1 VGIQIGGR
9 LGAYE
14 IVGLLGTGGMG
25 EVYKARDTR
34 LDRFVAIKV
43 LSAAALDQPDGR
55 ARFEREALAIGA
67 LNHPH
72 ICTLYDIGKDGDV
85 HFIVMEY
92 VDGETLSARLAR
104 SAISIDEAI
113 ACARDVAEAV
123 AAAHRKGVI
132 HRDLKPSNIML
143 TDKSGAKLLD
153 FGLAKLHR
161 ASAAIGGDLTT
172 QTDGISRDGAVIGT
186 LRYMAPEVL
195 KGADADTRADV
206 FSLGAVLYEMFGGEP
221 PFKGANNAQIIAAIL
236 TKEPTPLLEL
246 RPDLPPT
253 LEWITRSCLVKDPG
267 ERCRDA
273 SEVVRQLRLL
283 QPGQLSPATPTPM
296 ARTGG
301 RRPPRAAVFAFGS
314 VAVVLAIGVALMT
327 GRPSSAT
334 EMRPLG
340 AALQVPHVVVLP
352 CRPIGEEVS
361 PVDRAQCDGMAATL
375 TATLANLTTHHVLQ
389 VSPTSVVRE
398 RRIASAADARREIGA
413 TLALEGSLMRGP
425 NGMRVTYALVDATSS
440 RQIDA
445 LTLDGGALDAFRVQ
459 DALANW
465 AAGALRLTLGAD
477 EQVVTRRATQSA
489 DAYAFALQG
498 RGYLVDYQRDGAIDI
513 AISLFKRAL
522 GADPRYAVAHG
533 GLGEAYWRKFEA
545 TKDAALVQEARESCR
560 QALNLDPEL
569 ADAYVCSAMVASGTG
584 EHEEAIVLLERA
596 LKIDGGND
604 DAYRLM
610 ARAQEQLGRADAAL
624 ATYARAVEL
633 RPQYWATHVWLA
645 AFHRGRGNY
654 ADATREYERAV
665 ELTPDNA
672 PLRGI
677 LAAMYTFLGRYDDA
691 IAEAQRSLAL
701 APSRFAYAALGATQ
715 YRMRRFNEAAVSLE
729 KALSMLADAQ
739 GAGNLA
745 RAYFWAGQKDR
756 ARELFVRAI
765 ELGQRELAVNPRNG
779 ALHLS
784 LAEFHA
790 RLGRRKEAL
799 DHLGQTPLADPHF
812 MFFAAMIHNLIGDPA
827 QGRQWLDRA
836 RAAGLPPAEITGW
849 IDVEN
854 LRK

>member
-1 VGIQIGGR
+1 MGIQIGGR

-14 IVGLLGTGGMG
+14 ILGLLGSGGMG

-72 ICTLYDIGKDGDV
+72 ICTLYDIGEDGDV

-104 SAISIDEAI
+104 SAIAIDEAI

-161 ASAAIGGDLTT
+161 ASAAIGGDLST

-195 KGADADTRADV
+195 KGAEADTRADV

-236 TKEPTPLLEL
+236 TKEPKPLLEL

-253 LEWITRSCLVKDPG
+253 LEWITRSCLVKDPA

-273 SEVVRQLRLL
+273 GEVVRQLRLL
-283 QPGQLSPATPTPM
+283 QPGHLSPATPTPM
-296 ARTGG
+296 ARTGS
-301 RRPPRAAVFAFGS
+301 RRPRRAAVFAFGS
-314 VAVVLAIGVALMT
+314 AAVVLAIGAALMT
-327 GRPSSAT
+327 GRPSSAKVI
-334 EMRPLG
+334 RGPGDPLE
-340 AALQVPHVVVLP
+340 VPHVVVLP
-352 CRPIGEEVS
+352 CRPIGEVS

-425 NGMRVTYALVDATSS
+425 NGTRVTYALVDAANS

-445 LTLDGGALDAFRVQ
+445 LTLDGGALDAFRIQ

-465 AAGALRLTLGAD
+465 AAGALRLTLGAG
-477 EQVVTRRATQSA
+477 ERVMARRATQSA
-489 DAYAFALQG
+489 DAYAFALQA
-498 RGYLVDYQRDGAIDI
+498 RGYLEEYQRDGAIDI

-522 GADPRYAVAHG
+522 GADPRYADAHG

-545 TKDAALVQEARESCR
+545 TTDAALVQEARESCR
-560 QALNLDPEL
+560 QALNFDPEL
-569 ADAYVCSAMVASGTG
+569 AAAYVCSAMVASGTG

-596 LKIDGGND
+596 LRIDGGND

-610 ARAQEQLGRADAAL
+610 ARAQERLGRPDAAL

-677 LAAMYTFLGRYDDA
+677 LAAMYTFLGRYEEA
-691 IAEAQRSLAL
+691 IAEAQRSIAL
-701 APSRFAYAALGATQ
+701 SPSRFAYAALGATQ
-715 YRMRRFNEAAVSLE
+715 YRMRRFDDAVVSLE
-729 KALSMLADAQ
+729 KTRSMLEDSQ
-739 GAGNLA
+739 SAGNLA
-745 RAYFWAGQKDR
+745 RAYYWAGQKDR

-790 RLGRRKEAL
+790 RLGRRREAL
-799 DHLGQTPLADPHF
+799 DHLGQTPLDDPHF
-812 MFFAAMIHNLIGDPA
+812 MFFAAMIHNLIGDTA
-827 QGRQWLDRA
+827 QARRWLDQA

>member
-1 VGIQIGGR
+1 
-9 LGAYE
+9 
-14 IVGLLGTGGMG
+14 MG

-34 LDRFVAIKV
+34 LNRIVAIKG
-43 LSAAALDQPDGR
+43 LSPATLNQPEAR
-55 ARFEREALAIGA
+55 ARFQREALAIAA

-72 ICTLYDIGKDGDV
+72 ICTIHDIGHEGGVD
-85 HFIVMEY
+85 FIVMEF
-92 VDGETLSARLAR
+92 VDGETLSARLGRGALPVG
-104 SAISIDEAI
+104 EAI
-113 ACARDVAEAV
+113 ACARDVASAV
-123 AAAHRKGVI
+123 AFAHRKRVI

-143 TDKSGAKLLD
+143 TEKSGAKLLD

-161 ASAAIGGDLTT
+161 ANAAIGGDLST

-195 KGADADTRADV
+195 KGAEADTRADV

-221 PFKGANNAQIIAAIL
+221 PFKGANNAQVIAAIL
-236 TKEPTPLLEL
+236 TMEPKPLLEL

-283 QPGQLSPATPTPM
+283 QAGHLSPATPTPI
-296 ARTGG
+296 ARTGS
-301 RRPPRAAVFAFGS
+301 RRPRRTAVFAFGS
-314 VAVVLAIGVALMT
+314 VAVVLAIGAALMT

-425 NGMRVTYALVDATSS
+425 DGMRVTYALVDAANS

-465 AAGALRLTLGAD
+465 AAGALRLTLGAG
-477 EQVVTRRATQSA
+477 ERVQPRRATQSA

-498 RGYLVDYQRDGAIDI
+498 RGYLVDYQRAGAIDI

-522 GADPRYAVAHG
+522 DIDPRYAVAHG
-533 GLGEAYWRKFEA
+533 GLGEASWRKFEA
-545 TKDAALVQEARESCR
+545 TKDVALVQEARASCR

-569 ADAYVCSAMVASGTG
+569 ATAYVCSAMVASGTG

-596 LKIDGGND
+596 LQIDGGND

-610 ARAQEQLGRADAAL
+610 ARAQENLGRADRAL

-645 AFHRGRGNY
+645 AFHRSRGNY
-654 ADATREYERAV
+654 ADAAREYERAV
-665 ELTPDNA
+665 ELTPDSA
-672 PLRGI
+672 PVRGI
-677 LAAMYTFLGRYDDA
+677 LAAMYTFLGRYDEA
-691 IAEAQRSLAL
+691 IAESQRSIAL

-715 YRMRRFNEAAVSLE
+715 YRMRRFDDAVVSLE
-729 KALSMLADAQ
+729 QTLSMLEDSQ
-739 GAGNLA
+739 SAGNLA
-745 RAYFWAGQKDR
+745 RAYYWAGQKER
-756 ARELFVRAI
+756 ARQLFERAI
-765 ELGQRELAVNPRNG
+765 DLGRRELDVNPRNA

-790 RLGRRKEAL
+790 RLGRRREAL
-799 DHLGQTPLADPHF
+799 DHLGRVALDNPHF
-812 MFFAAMIHNLIGDPA
+812 MFFAAMIHNLLGDPA
-827 QGRQWLDRA
+827 QGRRWLDQA
-836 RAAGLPPAEITGW
+836 TTAGLPPAEITGW
-849 IDVEN
+849 IDVDN
-854 LRK
+854 LRQ

>member
-1 VGIQIGGR
+1 VGIEIGAR

-14 IVGLLGTGGMG
+14 LLELLGSGGMG
-25 EVYKARDTR
+25 QVYKARDTR
-34 LDRFVAIKV
+34 LNRIVAIKV
-43 LSAAALDQPDGR
+43 LSPEALNQPDAR
-55 ARFEREALAIGA
+55 ARFQREALAIAA

-72 ICTLYDIGKDGDV
+72 ICTLYDIGHAGDV
-85 HFIVMEY
+85 DFIVMEY
-92 VDGETLSARLAR
+92 VAGETLSARIGR
-104 SAISIDEAI
+104 GTVTVREAI
-113 ACARDVAEAV
+113 AHARDVAAAV

-161 ASAAIGGDLTT
+161 ATAAIGGNLST
-172 QTDGISRDGAVIGT
+172 QTDDISRDGAVIGT
-186 LRYMAPEVL
+186 LRYLAPEVL
-195 KGADADTRADV
+195 RGADADARSDV
-206 FSLGAVLYEMFGGEP
+206 FSLGAVLYEMLAGEP

-236 TKEPTPLLEL
+236 TQEPKPLLEL

-253 LEWITRSCLVKDPG
+253 LEWITRSCLAKDAA
-267 ERCRDA
+267 ERCQDA
-273 SEVVRQLRLL
+273 GEVVRQLRLL
-283 QPGQLSPATPTPM
+283 ESGQMSPVTPTPI
-296 ARTGG
+296 ARGEA
-301 RRPPRAAVFAFGS
+301 RHPRRAAMFAFGTL
-314 VAVVLAIGVALMT
+314 AAVLAIGAALMT

-334 EMRPLG
+334 VIRPPG
-340 AALQVPHVVVLP
+340 ATLEVPHVVVLP
-352 CRPIGEEVS
+352 CRPIGEVS
-361 PVDRAQCDGMAATL
+361 AVDRAQCDGMAATL

-389 VSPTSVVRE
+389 VSPTSVVRDLK
-398 RRIASAADARREIGA
+398 IASAADARREIGA

-425 NGMRVTYALVDATSS
+425 NGLRVSYALVDAANS

-445 LTLDGGALDAFRVQ
+445 LTLDGGALDAFRIQ

-465 AAGALRLTLGAD
+465 ATGALRLTLGSG
-477 EQVVTRRATQSA
+477 EQVLARRATQSA

-545 TKDAALVQEARESCR
+545 TKDAALVPEARESCR

-584 EHEEAIVLLERA
+584 AHEEAIVLLERA

-610 ARAQEQLGRADAAL
+610 ARAQEQLGRTDAAL

-654 ADATREYERAV
+654 ADSAREYERAV

-672 PLRGI
+672 PVRGI

-691 IAEAQRSLAL
+691 IAEAERSIAL
-701 APSRFAYAALGATQ
+701 GPSRLGYAALGATQ
-715 YRMRRFNEAAVSLE
+715 YRLRRFDDAAVSLE
-729 KALSMLADAQ
+729 KSRSMLEDAQ
-739 GAGNLA
+739 TAGNLA
-745 RAYFWAGQKDR
+745 RAYHWAGRKDR
-756 ARELFVRAI
+756 ARELFARAI
-765 ELGQRELAVNPRNG
+765 ELGQREIAVNPRNA

-784 LAEFHA
+784 LAEYYA

-799 DHLGQTPLADPHF
+799 DHLGRAPLTDPHF
-812 MFFAAMIHNLIGDPA
+812 MFFAAMIHNLLGDPA
-827 QGRQWLDRA
+827 EGREWLDRA

-849 IDVEN
+849 IDVDN